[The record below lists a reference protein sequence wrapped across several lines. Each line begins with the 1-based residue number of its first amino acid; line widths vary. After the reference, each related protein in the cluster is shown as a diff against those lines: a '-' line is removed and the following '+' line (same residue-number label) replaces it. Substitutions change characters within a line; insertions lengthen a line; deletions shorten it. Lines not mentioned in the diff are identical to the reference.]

1 MNKITRHYIESE
13 GLQIHY
19 YKSGDSKNSL
29 LLFHESPQSGQVY
42 LKAFP
47 YLSRDFTVYA
57 FDTPGYGMS
66 DAPEKPLNIVDYSA
80 LLVGAIK
87 NLPINNYATG
97 GCHTGASIALEVIKQ
112 LGQQNALFC
121 VLNGVPYFSEEERN
135 KYANSWSP
143 EVQIDDKGE
152 HLMWAWNRYKNIYG
166 DKASSEMINFG
177 TIGILNCLDKYN
189 WAYNAAFDYVPDKLI
204 EELDVPILFLNT
216 NNDLLTHCDIEA
228 NKVAKN
234 STISL
239 HTDHLGQLHLREPE
253 IYGTEVIKFYKTLS

>member
-1 MNKITRHYIESE
+1 MNKITRHYVESE

-112 LGQQNALFC
+112 LGQQ
-121 VLNGVPYFSEEERN
+121 
-135 KYANSWSP
+135 
-143 EVQIDDKGE
+143 
-152 HLMWAWNRYKNIYG
+152 M
-166 DKASSEMINFG
+166 
-177 TIGILNCLDKYN
+177 
-189 WAYNAAFDYVPDKLI
+189 
-204 EELDVPILFLNT
+204 
-216 NNDLLTHCDIEA
+216 HCF
-228 NKVAKN
+228 V
-234 STISL
+234 
-239 HTDHLGQLHLREPE
+239 
-253 IYGTEVIKFYKTLS
+253 F